1 MFRFSSIL
9 LTLVCLAGALSA
21 SAQQMPQELQRQL
34 SSYLTQADFSYVS
47 ESDVKVQGEGK
58 FCVQDSCYVLDL
70 GMLQI
75 YCDGNKRWTVDKE
88 AKEVY
93 IESVKGSLAGEI
105 AGYALEDVKG
115 LSDGGL
121 VIVVRGADGTRTT
134 LTIPRMKMTAKAEAG
149 FFRFS
154 TLSLGGDWSI
164 NDLTD

>member
-1 MFRFSSIL
+1 MFRFSSKL
-9 LTLVCLAGALSA
+9 LSLVCLAGALSA
-21 SAQQMPQELQRQL
+21 STQEIPQELQRQL
-34 SSYLTQADFSYVS
+34 SNYLTQADFSYVS

-58 FCVQDSCYVLDL
+58 FSVQDSWYVLDL
-70 GMLQI
+70 GVLQI

-93 IESVKGSLAGEI
+93 VESAKGSLAGEI

-121 VIVVRGADGTRTT
+121 VIVVRGADGMRIT
-134 LTIPRMKMTAKAEAG
+134 LTIPRMKMTAKAEAD

-154 TLSLGGDWSI
+154 TLSLGGDWII